1 MEKETKKNELFDTE
15 IKTLDK
21 IYLDLLEAIENI
33 PRGQEYEQM
42 RLYVD
47 NLHGLLNR
55 TVINLKEVKNGLIK
69 DRKLILETW
78 NPPA

>member
-1 MEKETKKNELFDTE
+1 MENKKEEALFESE

-21 IYLDLLEAIENI
+21 IYLDMLEAIENI
-33 PRGQEYEQM
+33 PTGQDLEVM

-47 NLHGLLNR
+47 NLYGLLNR
-55 TVINLKEVKNGLIK
+55 TVVNVKDVKNGLLK
-69 DRKLILETW
+69 DKKLILETW

>member
-1 MEKETKKNELFDTE
+1 MEMKKEETLFESE

-21 IYLDLLEAIENI
+21 IYLDMLEAIENI
-33 PRGQEYEQM
+33 PTGQDYEVM

-47 NLHGLLNR
+47 NLYGLLNR
-55 TVINLKEVKNGLIK
+55 TVANVKDVKNGLLK
-69 DRKLILETW
+69 DKKLILETW

>member
-1 MEKETKKNELFDTE
+1 MESKKEEALFESE

-21 IYLDLLEAIENI
+21 IYLDMLEAIENI
-33 PRGQEYEQM
+33 PTGQDYEVM

-47 NLHGLLNR
+47 NLYGLLNR
-55 TVINLKEVKNGLIK
+55 TVANVKDVKNGLLK
-69 DRKLILETW
+69 DKKLILETW

>member
-1 MEKETKKNELFDTE
+1 MSDKKEETLFESE

-21 IYLDLLEAIENI
+21 IYLDMLEAIENI
-33 PRGQEYEQM
+33 PTGQDLEIM

-47 NLHGLLNR
+47 NLYGILNR
-55 TVINLKEVKNGLIK
+55 TVANVKDVKNGLLK

>member
-1 MEKETKKNELFDTE
+1 MKKEETLFESE

-21 IYLDLLEAIENI
+21 IYLDMLEAIENI
-33 PRGQEYEQM
+33 PTGQDYEVM

-47 NLHGLLNR
+47 NLYGLLNR
-55 TVINLKEVKNGLIK
+55 TVSNVKDVKNGLLK

>member
-1 MEKETKKNELFDTE
+1 MEMKKEETLFESE

-21 IYLDLLEAIENI
+21 IYLDMLEAIENI
-33 PRGQEYEQM
+33 PTGQDYEVM

-47 NLHGLLNR
+47 NLYGLLNR
-55 TVINLKEVKNGLIK
+55 TVSNVKDVKNGLLK

>member
-1 MEKETKKNELFDTE
+1 MSEKKEESLFESE

-21 IYLDLLEAIENI
+21 IYLDMLEAIENI
-33 PRGQEYEQM
+33 PTGQDYEVM

-47 NLHGLLNR
+47 NLYGLLNR
-55 TVINLKEVKNGLIK
+55 TVANVKDVKNGLLK

>member
-1 MEKETKKNELFDTE
+1 MESKKEETLFESE

-21 IYLDLLEAIENI
+21 IYLDMLEAIENI
-33 PRGQEYEQM
+33 PTGQDYEVM

-47 NLHGLLNR
+47 NLYGLLNR
-55 TVINLKEVKNGLIK
+55 TVSNVKDVKNGLLK

>member
-1 MEKETKKNELFDTE
+1 MELKKEEKLFETE

-21 IYLDLLEAIENI
+21 IYLDMLEAIENI
-33 PRGQEYEQM
+33 PTGQDYEVM

-47 NLHGLLNR
+47 NLYGLLNR
-55 TVINLKEVKNGLIK
+55 TVTNVKDVKNGLLK
-69 DRKLILETW
+69 DKKLILETW

>member
-1 MEKETKKNELFDTE
+1 MESKKEEALFESE

-21 IYLDLLEAIENI
+21 IYLDMLEAIENI
-33 PRGQEYEQM
+33 PTGQDYEVM

-47 NLHGLLNR
+47 NLYGLLNR
-55 TVINLKEVKNGLIK
+55 TVSNVKDVKNGLLK

>member
-1 MEKETKKNELFDTE
+1 MEGKKEEALFESE

-21 IYLDLLEAIENI
+21 IYLDMLEAIENI
-33 PRGQEYEQM
+33 PTGQDLEVM

-47 NLHGLLNR
+47 NLYGLLNR
-55 TVINLKEVKNGLIK
+55 TVVNVKDVKNGLLK
-69 DRKLILETW
+69 DKKLILETW

>member
-1 MEKETKKNELFDTE
+1 MESKKEEALFESE

-21 IYLDLLEAIENI
+21 IYLDMLEAIENI
-33 PRGQEYEQM
+33 PTGQDYEVM

-47 NLHGLLNR
+47 NLYGLLNR
-55 TVINLKEVKNGLIK
+55 TVANVKDVKNGLLK

>member
-1 MEKETKKNELFDTE
+1 MSEKKEESLFESE

-21 IYLDLLEAIENI
+21 IYLDMLEAIENI
-33 PRGQEYEQM
+33 PTGQDYEVM

-47 NLHGLLNR
+47 NLYGLLNR
-55 TVINLKEVKNGLIK
+55 TVANVKDVKNSLLK

>member
-1 MEKETKKNELFDTE
+1 MESKKEEALFESE

-21 IYLDLLEAIENI
+21 IYLDMLEAIENI
-33 PRGQEYEQM
+33 PTGQDYEVM

-47 NLHGLLNR
+47 NLYGLLNR
-55 TVINLKEVKNGLIK
+55 TVSNVKDVKNGLLK
-69 DRKLILETW
+69 DKKLILETW

>member
-1 MEKETKKNELFDTE
+1 MEDKKEEALFESE

-21 IYLDLLEAIENI
+21 IYLDMLEAIENI
-33 PRGQEYEQM
+33 PTGQDLEVM

-47 NLHGLLNR
+47 NLYGLLNR
-55 TVINLKEVKNGLIK
+55 TVVNVKDVKNGLLK
-69 DRKLILETW
+69 DKKLILETW

>member
-1 MEKETKKNELFDTE
+1 MSEKKEETLFESE

-21 IYLDLLEAIENI
+21 IYLDMLEAIENI
-33 PRGQEYEQM
+33 PTGQDYEVM

-47 NLHGLLNR
+47 NLYGLLNR
-55 TVINLKEVKNGLIK
+55 TVSNVKDVKNGLLK

>member
-1 MEKETKKNELFDTE
+1 MSEKKEETLFESE

-21 IYLDLLEAIENI
+21 IYLDMLEAIENI
-33 PRGQEYEQM
+33 PTGQDLEVM

-47 NLHGLLNR
+47 NLYGLLNR
-55 TVINLKEVKNGLIK
+55 TVANVKDVKNGLLK
-69 DRKLILETW
+69 DKKLILETW

>member
-1 MEKETKKNELFDTE
+1 MSEKKEETLFESE

-21 IYLDLLEAIENI
+21 IYLDMLEAIENI
-33 PRGQEYEQM
+33 PTGQDLEIM

-47 NLHGLLNR
+47 NLYGILNR
-55 TVINLKEVKNGLIK
+55 TVANVKDVKNGLLK